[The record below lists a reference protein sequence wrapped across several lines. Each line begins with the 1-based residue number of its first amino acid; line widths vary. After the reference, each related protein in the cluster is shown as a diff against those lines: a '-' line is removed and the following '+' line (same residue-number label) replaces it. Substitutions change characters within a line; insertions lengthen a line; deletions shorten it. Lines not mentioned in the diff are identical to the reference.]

1 MKPFLEVIRSEHL
14 DDIMVYEVPEL
25 KQRYV
30 WNPAK
35 QELTVGAIGRRFQPC
50 EIWLN
55 GNYAIRKHH
64 QLELAH
70 IDWLKFMLETLP
82 VHLYALGY
90 EGAGSLVE
98 QALKSQQQ
106 GGGSHE

>member
-1 MKPFLEVIRSEHL
+1 MTSVVEVIRSEHR
-14 DDIMVYEVPEL
+14 DNIVVYEVPEL
-25 KQRYV
+25 NQRYV
-30 WNPAK
+30 WDPAK
-35 QELTVGAIGRRFQPC
+35 QELTVDALGRRFQPC
-50 EIWLN
+50 EIRLN

-82 VHLYALGY
+82 IHLYALGY
-90 EGAGSLVE
+90 EEAGSLVE

-106 GGGSHE
+106 GE